1 MAEKKLKYDQVESA
15 PSKIK
20 NASDVEQFE
29 YLISEGFQITGAGD
43 TTVSFNAAN
52 KRITIN
58 STPGSGSGGAVTSF
72 NSRTG
77 GVVAT
82 EGDYSLNLLGDVTI
96 NTPINNNTLL
106 YNSSNTQW
114 ENKPLNTSVVPELTN
129 LYFTEARTRNTPI
142 TGFLSGAGALTPT
155 DTLLQAINKL
165 DGNFITAD
173 ANNVKLTGNQTITG
187 SKNFDLT
194 INANNGVDIKG
205 TYLFSTINV
214 PSTSFSATAFT
225 RFANRL
231 TLINDAKAISFNIDN
246 VSALRTLTIPD
257 QSGTIALTNNPTSIT
272 ATAHVTTGGT
282 ADQLVGG
289 DGVLQ
294 DKSQFQTAL
303 TNPVTGTG
311 TTGQVSFWNG
321 TNTQTGDNQLFWDNT
336 TKAFGVG
343 TNTVTFAKNTLKG
356 TLANDSSSESLLL
369 YLPDAVQA
377 GVFGSKQGLF
387 VSQINLGGTNGKF
400 TLGVGD
406 SGSRLFDLGIQV
418 NGAERILIKRSGR
431 VLFGTNTDNGVDIGQ
446 FNGSVIASGY
456 KIPSGLATQALSANG
471 STIDLSSNVTGTGV
485 AGQVSF
491 WNGTATQT
499 GDSGLFWNNVNKRL
513 GVGISSPQYPL
524 DILGDFRVSSP
535 AGVPCLLKISG
546 ASNLIKQVSFETN
559 GISRWNIRCDD
570 SAESGSNVGS
580 DFRILRRNDAGSPI
594 DETFFIKR
602 STGNIGINTAVP
614 LEKLDVRGKVL
625 INKTSTNGIDD
636 LQVAGTIS
644 ASPATQPNQVVVK
657 SQLDALG
664 IGGGTYSPV
673 SSSLVN
679 VTSPALNVSTY
690 TTINGIVSVTVGLG
704 LNTTTLNT
712 NSYVSITLPISRN
725 TGLKFIGN
733 GVFYNTDTPKKYIPV
748 FVKTTT
754 TNTATL
760 EFVSPSSGNQTL
772 EGVVTFQYQI

>member
-58 STPGSGSGGAVTSF
+58 STPGSGGGGAVTSF

-187 SKNFDLT
+187 NKTFTGGVSINTGNLSVTST
-194 INANNGVDIKG
+194 ININADGVGAQYIGFSGNANNVGNTSTVTLLRKNDKLAIMANENSG
-205 TYLFSTINV
+205 TQK
-214 PSTSFSATAFT
+214 
-225 RFANRL
+225 FAL
-231 TLINDAKAISFNIDN
+231 LDG
-246 VSALRTLTIPD
+246 SALNSFDRTFSFPD
-257 QSGTIALTNNPTSIT
+257 QSGTLALTSDLSNYVTLTGAQSITGTKSFNSGILSSIVAVGSGLNPTIQTGASGNGYAIYASASSTATAIFAAQSGTGTNIKAENLSSGNNIVANAQTSATGFNYVGQNNNTNTFTVDKLGNVT

-311 TTGQVSFWNG
+311 TVNFISKWTAAGTQGNSQIFDNG
-321 TNTQTGDNQLFWDNT
+321 TNVGIGTTLFNPI
-336 TKAFGVG
+336 A
-343 TNTVTFAKNTLKG
+343 
-356 TLANDSSSESLLL
+356 
-369 YLPDAVQA
+369 
-377 GVFGSKQGLF
+377 
-387 VSQINLGGTNGKF
+387 KF
-400 TLGVGD
+400 TVVATD
-406 SGSRLFDLGIQV
+406 ATQIPYESYYY
-418 NGAERILIKRSGR
+418 GAVASTAAGY
-431 VLFGTNTDNGVDIGQ
+431 NGVRSRGTEASPLSILAGDVITGIYGKAYM
-446 FNGSVIASGY
+446 GSGF
-456 KIPSGLATQALSANG
+456 
-471 STIDLSSNVTGTGV
+471 SSNTGAIRLIAANNYTSASTGSIIDFATTPIGGV
-485 AGQVSF
+485 DRVVRGQ
-491 WNGTATQT
+491 
-499 GDSGLFWNNVNKRL
+499 
-513 GVGISSPQYPL
+513 IM
-524 DILGDFRVSSP
+524 
-535 AGVPCLLKISG
+535 
-546 ASNLIKQVSFETN
+546 
-559 GISRWNIRCDD
+559 
-570 SAESGSNVGS
+570 
-580 DFRILRRNDAGSPI
+580 
-594 DETFFIKR
+594 
-602 STGNIGINTAVP
+602 STGNWLFNKETDDTINIIQA
-614 LEKLDVRGKVL
+614 
-625 INKTSTNGIDD
+625 N
-636 LQVAGTIS
+636 GTIS
-644 ASPATQPNQVVVK
+644 ALAGTQPNQVVVK

-712 NSYVSITLPISRN
+712 NSSVSITLPISRN